1 MMPDYY
7 AALEV
12 PPTATVTEIKR
23 SYRRLVRKYHPDLN
37 RQARDQHIKLLNEA
51 YAVLSNPTK
60 RAAYDATRA
69 GEARHKA
76 EQEALRHRQAQARQQ
91 QEQARREAEMTW
103 AEGVV
108 GFVKELK
115 KALQED

>member
-1 MMPDYY
+1 MPDYY

-12 PPTATVTEIKR
+12 PSTATTIEIKR

-51 YAVLSNPTK
+51 YAVLSNPTR
-60 RAAYDATRA
+60 RAAYDAARA
-69 GEARHKA
+69 EEARHKA
-76 EQEALRHRQAQARQQ
+76 EQEALLHRQTQARQQ
-91 QEQARREAEMTW
+91 QEQARREAKMTW
-103 AEGVV
+103 AEGMV
-108 GFVKELK
+108 GFVRELK

>member
-1 MMPDYY
+1 MPDYY

-12 PPTATVTEIKR
+12 PSTATASEIKR

-51 YAVLSNPTK
+51 YAVLSNPSK

-69 GEARHKA
+69 EEARRTA
-76 EQEALRHRQAQARQQ
+76 EQEAQRLRQAQARQQ
-91 QEQARREAEMTW
+91 QEQARHEAGMTW
-103 AEGVV
+103 AEGLV
-108 GFVKELK
+108 GFVRELK

>member
-1 MMPDYY
+1 MPDYY

-12 PPTATVTEIKR
+12 PPTATALEIKR

-51 YAVLSNPTK
+51 YAVLSSPTR
-60 RAAYDATRA
+60 RAAYDAARA
-69 GEARHKA
+69 EETRHKA
-76 EQEALRHRQAQARQQ
+76 EQEARRRKQVRARQQ
-91 QEQARREAEMTW
+91 QEQIRREAEMTW

>member
-1 MMPDYY
+1 MPDYY

-12 PPTATVTEIKR
+12 PPTATVPEIKR

-37 RQARDQHIKLLNEA
+37 RQALDQHIKLLNEA

-69 GEARHKA
+69 GEARLKA
-76 EQEALRHRQAQARQQ
+76 EQEALRRRQVQARQQ
-91 QEQARREAEMTW
+91 QEQAGREGEMTW

-115 KALQED
+115 KALQEDS

>member
-1 MMPDYY
+1 MPDYY

-37 RQARDQHIKLLNEA
+37 QQARDQHIKLLNEA
-51 YAVLSNPTK
+51 YAVLSSPIK

-69 GEARHKA
+69 EEARRTV
-76 EQEALRHRQAQARQQ
+76 EQEALRRRQTQARQQ
-91 QEQARREAEMTW
+91 QEQAKREAEMTW

-108 GFVKELK
+108 GFVRELK
-115 KALQED
+115 KALQE

>member
-1 MMPDYY
+1 MPDYY
-7 AALEV
+7 VALEV
-12 PPTATVTEIKR
+12 PSTATATEIKR
-23 SYRRLVRKYHPDLN
+23 SYRRLVRKYHPDLK

-69 GEARHKA
+69 EEARHKA
-76 EQEALRHRQAQARQQ
+76 EQEALRHRQTQARQQ

-103 AEGVV
+103 AQGVV